1 VKQPSE
7 EDNAGVTPSRVG
19 TRLALDGTQLA
30 VGHGPARTLVHVMQT
45 FRDRSDPL
53 EPILLTTRGGSEHV
67 GDSPCETMIVPD
79 MPSTLWEQVGL
90 PFYCR
95 KMGAGVVYS
104 HRACGPTWGPP
115 TVLHFLDDPRLAASR
130 GATAT
135 TPRERLKRIYQRMTV
150 SRALHHARVVVVNTQ
165 AVAESLR
172 DRYGATLPI
181 AIVPLGV
188 DTDRFYPDSAEAQE
202 DTVFHLGS
210 WEPRDQTPTVV
221 ASYARSL
228 MLAPDLPDLV
238 VGGVLGDQL
247 DLARKAAEG
256 AGILNRVRFVGY
268 LSDEDLRRSFAHAA
282 VCVQP
287 SHYEAFGLVSLE
299 ALACGAP
306 LVVVPE
312 PAVEE
317 VVGAAA
323 LVVQNSDPE
332 SIARGIADLWLDKNK
347 RSELRTRGPER
358 AAEFSWTQTG
368 EAIRH
373 LLEKVAAS

>member
-1 VKQPSE
+1 MLQAFRERSE
-7 EDNAGVTPSRVG
+7 
-19 TRLALDGTQLA
+19 L
-30 VGHGPARTLVHVMQT
+30 
-45 FRDRSDPL
+45 L
-53 EPILLTTRGGSEHV
+53 EPVLLTTRAGSKHV
-67 GDSPCETMIVPD
+67 EDSPCETLIVPD

-90 PFYCR
+90 PFYC
-95 KMGAGVVYS
+95 KKIGAGVVYS

-150 SRALHHARVVVVNTQ
+150 SRALHHARVVVVNTK

-172 DRYGATLPI
+172 ERYGATLPI

-188 DTDRFYPDSAEAQE
+188 DTDRFYPDSVEAQE

-210 WEPRDQTPTVV
+210 WEPRDQTRTVV
-221 ASYARSL
+221 AKATARSL

-238 VGGVLGDQL
+238 VGGVLGEQL
-247 DLARKAAEG
+247 NPARKAAEE
-256 AGILNRVRFVGY
+256 AGIVDRVRFVGY

-287 SHYEAFGLVSLE
+287 SRYEAFGLVSLE

-323 LVVQNSDPE
+323 LVAQNSDPG
-332 SIARGIADLWLDKNK
+332 SIAQGIAELWQDRKK
-347 RSELRTRGPER
+347 RSELRARGPQR
-358 AAEFSWTQTG
+358 AAEFSWTRTG
-368 EAIRH
+368 EAIRR
-373 LLEKVAAS
+373 LLEEVATD

>member
-1 VKQPSE
+1 
-7 EDNAGVTPSRVG
+7 
-19 TRLALDGTQLA
+19 
-30 VGHGPARTLVHVMQT
+30 MQT
-45 FRDRSDPL
+45 FRERSELL
-53 EPILLTTRGGSEHV
+53 EPVLLTTRAGSEQV
-67 GDSPCETMIVPD
+67 GDSGCETIIVPD

-90 PFYCR
+90 PFYC
-95 KMGAGVVYS
+95 KKIGAGVVYS

-165 AVAESLR
+165 AVAEGLR
-172 DRYGATLPI
+172 ERHGATLPI
-181 AIVPLGV
+181 SIVPLGV
-188 DTDRFYPDSAEAQE
+188 DTGRFYPDGIEAQE

-210 WEPRDQTPTVV
+210 WEPRDQTATVV
-221 ASYARSL
+221 TSYARSL

-238 VGGVLGDQL
+238 VGGQLGEQL
-247 DLARKAAEG
+247 DLARKAAEE
-256 AGILNRVRFVGY
+256 AGIVDRVRFVGY
-268 LSDEDLRRSFAHAA
+268 LSDEDLRHSFAHAA

-287 SHYEAFGLVSLE
+287 SHYEAFGLVNLE

-317 VVGAAA
+317 VVGDAA
-323 LVVQNSDPE
+323 LVVKNSDPE
-332 SIARGIADLWLDKNK
+332 SIARGIADLWQDGNK
-347 RSELRTRGPER
+347 RSELRARGPER
-358 AAEFSWTQTG
+358 AAEFSWTKTG
-368 EAIRH
+368 EAIRQ
-373 LLEKVAAS
+373 LLEEVAARA